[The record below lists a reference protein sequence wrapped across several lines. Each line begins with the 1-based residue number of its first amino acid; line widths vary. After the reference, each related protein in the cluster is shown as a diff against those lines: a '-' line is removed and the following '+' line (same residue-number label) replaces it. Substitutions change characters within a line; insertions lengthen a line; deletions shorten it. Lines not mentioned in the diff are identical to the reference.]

1 MSFSRLVV
9 VYKVLMIELT
19 LKLTED
25 LLVRANLVF
34 ILFSIFIVITNL
46 TIF

>member
-25 LLVRANLVF
+25 FLVRANLVF
-34 ILFSIFIVITNL
+34 ILFSIFIVIINL